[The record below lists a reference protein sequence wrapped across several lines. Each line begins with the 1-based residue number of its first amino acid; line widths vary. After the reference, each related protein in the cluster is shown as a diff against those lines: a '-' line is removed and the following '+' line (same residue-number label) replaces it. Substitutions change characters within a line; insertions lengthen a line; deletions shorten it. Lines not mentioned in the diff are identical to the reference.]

1 MEWKLFANLAETAGR
16 KDIAL
21 DLDDDATVEDAL
33 EALFERHPDLQ
44 AEVYE
49 NGELAEHIRLLV
61 DGTDPFATADG
72 YETRLDA
79 DAELALFPPVSGG

>member
-21 DLDDDATVEDAL
+21 DLDGDATVEDAL
-33 EALFERHPDLQ
+33 EALFERHPDLKSD
-44 AEVYE
+44 VYE
-49 NGELAEHIRLLV
+49 DGELAEHVRLLV
-61 DGTDPFATADG
+61 DGADPFETADG
-72 YETRLDA
+72 YGTTLDA